1 MWLSLH
7 VVSWL
12 RAALPPRSS
21 PRPGSLRGHSR
32 ASRCPP
38 GSRGHSYLRDRL
50 GQGSLRPLLR
60 PHGGHRVPRGVSRG
74 RSWISG
80 DSGGFE
86 MAVPSL
92 PGSGRA
98 QRCPAAFQDIPS
110 QDRSPW
116 GSRWS
121 PRARAGLGV
130 TFHAVSGVVGAV
142 SKCPRGVVAP
152 KESFPG
158 VLPLF
163 FFCLIRRIHSRVPLP
178 GAVSGVWN
186 KR

>member
-1 MWLSLH
+1 MSCPGSGQRFPLGARR
-7 VVSWL
+7 V
-12 RAALPPRSS
+12 
-21 PRPGSLRGHSR
+21 PGSLRGRSR

-74 RSWISG
+74 RGWISG
-80 DSGGFE
+80 DSGGGFE
-86 MAVPSL
+86 MAAPSL

-116 GSRWS
+116 GSQWS

-130 TFHAVSGVVGAV
+130 IFHAVSGVVGAV
-142 SKCPRGVVAP
+142 SKCPRGGCGAQG
-152 KESFPG
+152 EFSWCFASFF
-158 VLPLF
+158 F